1 MLTKEQ
7 ANAASDALL
16 YPGQL
21 GHEAD
26 AAKITQ
32 HRRLWLWGG
41 FLRRGALLGF
51 ALGIAARSWLRDHS
65 FILEIVGFVVGGV
78 AGLLFYHF
86 HANHSARDF
95 PPTRRT

>member
-16 YPGQL
+16 HPGQL
-21 GHEAD
+21 KHEAD
-26 AAKITQ
+26 AAKIAER
-32 HRRLWLWGG
+32 RRLWLWGG

-51 ALGIAARSWLRDHS
+51 ALGTAVGVRLPGHS
-65 FILEIVGFVVGGV
+65 CTPEIVGFVIGGG

-86 HANHSARDF
+86 RA
-95 PPTRRT
+95 